1 MKLLI
6 FDIDGTLTHLD
17 GATRSAFDAAFVRL
31 FGRNAQ
37 IAGIKMHGRT
47 DPMIFR
53 DCFRSSGL
61 GDDWENAYNRFRV
74 VYIEE
79 LPAAIRARGDRIH
92 LHPGVSRLIEQLH
105 AMPERAALALGTGNM
120 EAGGRAKIGHFEL
133 NDYFPVGGFGDDHH
147 ERIDILRDAVRNA
160 ETHWRRTFDAQDT
173 WVIGDTPH
181 DVEAGKT
188 LGLRTLG
195 VATGGAF
202 SLAELA
208 ATQPDALVADLSDT
222 EHVLTVFGLKN

>member
-17 GATRSAFDAAFVRL
+17 GATRTAFDTAFLRL
-31 FGRNAQ
+31 FGRNAR

-53 DCFRSSGL
+53 DCYRESGL
-61 GDDWENAYNRFRV
+61 GDDWPDAYAKFRSI
-74 VYIEE
+74 YIEE
-79 LPAAIRARGDRIH
+79 LPAAIRARGDSVRLH
-92 LHPGVSRLIEQLH
+92 LGVRELIRALH

-120 EAGGRAKIGHFEL
+120 EAGGRAKIAHFGL
-133 NDYFPVGGFGDDHH
+133 NDFFSVGGFGDDHH
-147 ERIDILRDAVRNA
+147 QRVDILRDAIRSA
-160 ETHWRRTFDAQDT
+160 EAHWRRTFDAHDT

-181 DVEAGKT
+181 DVEAGQA

-202 SLAELA
+202 TLTELA
-208 ATQPDALVADLSDT
+208 ATQPDALFADLSDT
-222 EHVLTVFGLKN
+222 DQVLRVFGLRS

>member
-31 FGRNAQ
+31 FGRNAS

-53 DCFRSSGL
+53 DCFRETGL
-61 GDDWENAYNRFRV
+61 GDDWENAYEKFRR
-74 VYIEE
+74 VYLEE
-79 LPAAIRARGDRIH
+79 LPAAIRARGNRVR
-92 LHPGVSRLIEQLH
+92 LHNGVGELIRTLH
-105 AMPERAALALGTGNM
+105 AMPEQAALALGTGNM
-120 EAGGRAKIGHFEL
+120 EGGGRAKIGHFGL
-133 NDYFPVGGFGDDHH
+133 NEFFPVGGFGDDHH
-147 ERIDILRDAVRNA
+147 GRVDLLRDAIRNA
-160 ETHWRRTFDAQDT
+160 EAHWQRNFETSET

-181 DVEAGKT
+181 DIAAGKA

-208 ATQPDALVADLSDT
+208 ATQPDALLEDLSDT
-222 EHVLTVFGLKN
+222 ESVLAVFGLKK